1 MNGDR
6 SPQREAWPLSA
17 TVITSLAVSAT
28 VGLAMVVYVFAV
40 AGGSVHGRLVALLPI
55 FFFAAFATA
64 IIVFWAAYFIVA
76 RIAREFGGGQIG
88 AREHGIAVL
97 LTFLAVS
104 ALHYMQGV
112 GMRQLLHERESPS
125 VQAGSCPERT
135 ECLPLRPADELTGAD
150 ARERMLMAERGRL
163 SAATFA
169 LLMRDADPR
178 VRATLAR
185 RADLPV
191 ELLDRMAGDRAA
203 EVREA
208 VAESP
213 RAGDDAMNR
222 LAFDPEESVR
232 LALARNRN
240 APPTAL
246 DALAGSPSS
255 AIRDLVA
262 AHPNASEPVLR
273 RLLNGSSDPAE
284 QMAKERLRAG
294 KVRG

>member
-1 MNGDR
+1 MNNDQP
-6 SPQREAWPLSA
+6 PQREAWPLSA

-28 VGLAMVVYVFAV
+28 VGLAMVAYVFAV
-40 AGGSVHGRLVALLPI
+40 AGGSVHGRLAALLPI

-64 IIVFWAAYFIVA
+64 IIIFWAVYFIVA
-76 RIAREFGGGQIG
+76 WLAREFGGGQVG
-88 AREHGIAVL
+88 TREHGIAVL

-104 ALHYMQGV
+104 AFHYMQGL
-112 GMRQLLHERESPS
+112 GMQQLLHERESPS
-125 VQAGSCPERT
+125 VRAGSCPERM
-135 ECLPLRPADELTGAD
+135 ECLPLRSADELAGAD
-150 ARERMLMAERGRL
+150 AQERMRIAERGRL
-163 SAATFA
+163 DAETFA
-169 LLMRDADPR
+169 LLMRDPDPR

-191 ELLDRMAGDRAA
+191 ELLDRLAGDRVA

-213 RAGDDAMNR
+213 RTGDDAMNR
-222 LAFDPEESVR
+222 LAFDREESVR

-246 DALAGSPSS
+246 DALAGSPSNV
-255 AIRDLVA
+255 IRELVA

-273 RLLNGSSDPAE
+273 RLLNGSSDRAE
-284 QMAKERLRAG
+284 QLSRERLRSR
-294 KVRG
+294 KVR